1 MLPQAISHAQEETM
15 RDINSQ
21 PGPSKPATV
30 GHNRSWYLEKVAM
43 GLIAIGALM
52 MFQPFALVLFSYSFD
67 VILLGVILFT
77 IVSRKAD

>member
-1 MLPQAISHAQEETM
+1 MTNENFDTST
-15 RDINSQ
+15 
-21 PGPSKPATV
+21 PAPRR
-30 GHNRSWYLEKVAM
+30 HNRWWYLEKVAM
-43 GLIAIGALM
+43 VLIAIGALM

>member
-1 MLPQAISHAQEETM
+1 MGDTD
-15 RDINSQ
+15 RQ
-21 PGPSKPATV
+21 PGPSKPALAS
-30 GHNRSWYLEKVAM
+30 HNRWWYWEKAAM
-43 GLIAIGALM
+43 ALIAIGALM

>member
-1 MLPQAISHAQEETM
+1 MIDTDSNQKSSAP
-15 RDINSQ
+15 RR
-21 PGPSKPATV
+21 
-30 GHNRSWYLEKVAM
+30 HNRSWYLEKAAM
-43 GLIAIGALM
+43 ALIAIGALM

>member
-1 MLPQAISHAQEETM
+1 MIDTDTQVVTTTSAP
-15 RDINSQ
+15 RR
-21 PGPSKPATV
+21 
-30 GHNRSWYLEKVAM
+30 HNRAWYLEKIAM
-43 GLIAIGALM
+43 ALIAIGALM